1 MSQTVPATAVLGP
14 GATGLTIGLRVLN
27 LDGTEYAAFS
37 TTGVAETSTLGT
49 YRKASGVVCPDA
61 GAYSVWGVSGTD
73 YAEATVEPVT
83 ALSDIQSRIPAAL
96 IGGRMDATVGAIS
109 GDVTAADNLETM
121 LDGTGG
127 QVLSL
132 KQIDIVNNDSAP
144 GGQGIDIT
152 ARTGIR
158 VAGSNQGV
166 SLVGGTNQALYLA
179 SSAGAATI
187 YVEGPSVG
195 GGSAIAIS
203 SPGASPAGTS
213 ANGEAVWI
221 ETGDGHPALR
231 IDFGVAGGDVLD
243 VVDSDNGDWVWDDKV
258 FAALT
263 SQNVRD
269 ALKLAPTAGTPAAGS
284 IDAKLD
290 LIDTNVDDIQ
300 LVTDSLDR
308 SALTVVAQNDVGAIT
323 IIATVSLAATI
334 SGLTIPADWTA
345 CYWTVK
351 RSVDDTDADAL
362 IQIVVSNP
370 PDAEDGL
377 LALVGAA
384 PDDSSAGSIV
394 VNPALGT
401 VTIALDDASTAELED
416 AVELVWDVKVHSPSG
431 KTQPGTGTA
440 IITTAVTR
448 A

>member
-1 MSQTVPATAVLGP
+1 MAQTVPATAVLGP
-14 GATGLTIGLRVLN
+14 GKTGLTIGLRVLN

-37 TTGVAETSTLGT
+37 TTGVAETSVLGT
-49 YRKASGVVCPDA
+49 YRKASGVACPDA
-61 GAYSVWGVSGTD
+61 GAYIVWGVSGTD

-96 IGGRMDATVGAIS
+96 VGGRMDANIGAIS
-109 GDVTAADNLETM
+109 MDEVAADNLETM

-127 QVLSL
+127 KVLSL
-132 KQIDIVNNDSAP
+132 KQLDIVNNDVAP

-158 VAGSNQGV
+158 IIGSDQGI
-166 SLVGGTNQALYLA
+166 SATGGSNQALYLA
-179 SSAGAATI
+179 SSTGAATI
-187 YVEGPSVG
+187 YIEGPSG
-195 GGSAIAIS
+195 GTGSAIAIS

-213 ANGEAVWI
+213 SSGEAIWI
-221 ETGDGHPALR
+221 ETSDGHPAIR
-231 IDFGVAGGDVLD
+231 VDFGSAAGDVLD
-243 VVDSDNGDWVWDDKV
+243 VLDSDNGDWVWDDKV
-258 FAALT
+258 FGALT
-263 SQNVRD
+263 AQNIRD

-284 IDAKLD
+284 VDAHLD
-290 LIDTNVDDIQ
+290 TIVSDVAAVKAITDT
-300 LVTDSLDR
+300 LDR
-308 SALTVVAQNDVGAIT
+308 SALTVVTVNDVGAIT
-323 IIATVSLAATI
+323 IKRTLTLAAVV

-377 LALVGAA
+377 LTLAGAA
-384 PDDSSAGSIV
+384 AEDGSAGSLT
-394 VNPALGT
+394 VNQALGT

-416 AVELVWDVKVHSPSG
+416 AVELVWDVKVHAPG
-431 KTQPGTGTA
+431 AKTQPGAGTA
-440 IITTAVTR
+440 TITTTVTR
-448 A
+448 T